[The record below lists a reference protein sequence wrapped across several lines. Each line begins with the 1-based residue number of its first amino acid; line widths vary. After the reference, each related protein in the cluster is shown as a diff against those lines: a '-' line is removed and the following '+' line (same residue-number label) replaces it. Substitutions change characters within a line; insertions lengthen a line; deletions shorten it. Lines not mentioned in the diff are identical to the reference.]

1 MKIKSLQIMKTKRI
15 IVLLRRQMGVWGLS
29 IALVTPTLIHAQTNP
44 NSQQPNRRLP
54 AIERAAPLATDQRQ
68 APPEPTRYTV
78 GDDGYLRYLGAP
90 PSYHFPVRS
99 AVPGQPEVTA
109 RNFLREQA
117 TLFGV
122 TSAAVDFGHLK
133 TNRANNR
140 RYVRFNQM
148 YAGIPVFSAQVMIQ
162 LNSVDGVES
171 VMSDI
176 ERNMKDLDDGA
187 ISIKP
192 LISAEE
198 ASVKARN
205 SFVTTAPGVEL
216 RTTPPRL
223 TIYAPS
229 VVGDKG
235 SLRLVWD
242 MEVSSEDTMVVNQRV
257 LLDAHAGEVVRQYPL
272 NHSALN
278 RKIYD
283 ANNSTND
290 PGMLVRSE
298 GGGPS
303 GITDVDNAFNFLGD
317 SYVFYRNNFG
327 RDSIDGSGMTLSATV
342 RYCEPNPPGPPS
354 CPPKRLAFWNGSRM
368 YFGAGFAVDDMTG
381 HELTHGVTQ
390 HESGLNYE
398 NASGAINESF
408 SDIFGEFIDL
418 VNGKGNDAPNVRWL
432 FGEDAPSGAI
442 RNMKNPPAGKDPDRL
457 GSPLYKPEV
466 DHPDKTNDFGG
477 VHTNSGVNNKLCYL
491 LTDGDV
497 FNGQTVTG
505 MGILQVAG
513 LYYEVNTNLLTSGAD
528 WTDLYNALVQAAIN
542 LRWDTQE
549 RKNLY
554 RACAALEIA
563 YPQDIYV
570 DQANTCYFQDGR
582 QFCSFV
588 LGGPFQ
594 NVINGVNAARPGDA
608 LFIKGGYY
616 NETLTFD
623 KIMVIKS
630 YGGVVTIGQP

>member
-1 MKIKSLQIMKTKRI
+1 MKTKRI
-15 IVLLRRQMGVWGLS
+15 IVILRQQMGVWVLS
-29 IALVTPTLIHAQTNP
+29 IALVTPTLIHAQTNSI
-44 NSQQPNRRLP
+44 SQQPSRRLP
-54 AIERAAPLATDQRQ
+54 TVERTIPLATGQRQ
-68 APPEPTRYTV
+68 DPLEPTRYTV
-78 GDDGYLRYLGAP
+78 GNDGYLHYLGAP

-117 TLFGV
+117 TVFGV

-176 ERNMKDLDDGA
+176 ERNMKDLDDGT

-192 LISAEE
+192 LISAGE

-242 MEVSSEDTMVVNQRV
+242 MEVTSEDTMVVNQRV
-257 LLDAHAGEVVRQYPL
+257 LLDAHTGDVVRQYPL
-272 NHSALN
+272 SHSALN
-278 RKIYD
+278 RRIFD
-283 ANNSTND
+283 ANNTTSD
-290 PGMLVRSE
+290 PGTLVRPE

-317 SYVFYRNNFG
+317 SFVFYRDNLG

-342 RYCEPNPPGPPS
+342 RHCIPTKA
-354 CPPKRLAFWNGSRM
+354 CPWRNARWNGSRM
-368 YFGAGFAVDDMTG
+368 YFGAGWAVDDLTG

-390 HESGLNYE
+390 FESGLIYAND
-398 NASGAINESF
+398 SGAINESF

-418 VNGKGNDAPNVRWL
+418 LNGQGNDTAAVRWIV
-432 FGEDAPSGAI
+432 GEDIPTGSL
-442 RNMKNPPAGKDPDRL
+442 RNMRNPPARNHPDRL
-457 GSPLYKPEV
+457 GSPLYIPKV
-466 DHPDKTNDFGG
+466 ADPDDTNDNGG
-477 VHTNSGVNNKLCYL
+477 VHKNSGVNNKLCYL

-497 FNGQTVTG
+497 FNGQTVSG
-505 MGILQVAG
+505 MGILRVAS
-513 LYYEVNTNLLTSGAD
+513 LYYEVNTDLLTSGAD

-542 LRWDTQE
+542 LGWDTQE
-549 RKNLY
+549 RNNLY
-554 RACAALEIA
+554 RACAAVEIA
-563 YPQDIYV
+563 SSQDIYV
-570 DQANTCYFQDGR
+570 DRANFCSPQDGR
-582 QFCSFV
+582 RFCV
-588 LGGPFQ
+588 VALGGPFRK
-594 NVINGVNAARPGDA
+594 VINALNVARPGDA
-608 LFIKGGYY
+608 LFIRSGSY
-616 NETLTFD
+616 NEILTFD

-630 YGGVVTIGQP
+630 YDGIVTIGRP

>member
-1 MKIKSLQIMKTKRI
+1 MKIKSLAIMKMKRI
-15 IVLLRRQMGVWGLS
+15 IVILRRQMGVWCLS
-29 IALVTPTLIHAQTNP
+29 IALVTPTMLHAQTNSI
-44 NSQQPNRRLP
+44 SQQPGRRFP
-54 AIERAAPLATDQRQ
+54 TVERTTPLAPNQRQ
-68 APPEPTRYTV
+68 SPPEPTRYTA

-90 PSYHFPVRS
+90 PSYHFPVGS
-99 AVPGQPEVTA
+99 AVSGQPEVTA

-140 RYVRFNQM
+140 RYVRLNQM
-148 YAGIPVFSAQVMIQ
+148 YAGIPVFSARVMIQ
-162 LNSVDGVES
+162 LNSVDGVEC

-176 ERNMKDLDDGA
+176 ERNMKDLDDGTL
-187 ISIKP
+187 SIKP

-235 SLRLVWD
+235 SIRLVWD

-257 LLDAHAGEVVRQYPL
+257 LLDAHNGNVVRQYPL

-278 RKIYD
+278 RKIFD
-283 ANNSTND
+283 ANNSTSD
-290 PGMLVRSE
+290 PGTLVRSE

-303 GITDVDNAFNFLGD
+303 GNTDVDKAFNFLGD
-317 SYVFYRNNFG
+317 AFVFYRDNLG

-342 RYCEPNPPGPPS
+342 RF
-354 CPPKRLAFWNGSRM
+354 CPPKESCPWRNSKWNGSRM
-368 YFGAGFAVDDMTG
+368 YFGAGWAVDDLTG

-390 HESGLNYE
+390 FESGLNYA
-398 NASGAINESF
+398 NDSGAMNESF

-418 VNGKGNDAPNVRWL
+418 LNGQGNDTATVRWQV
-432 FGEDAPSGAI
+432 GEELPNGTL
-442 RNMKNPPAGKDPDRL
+442 RNMRNPPAFGDPDRL
-457 GSPLYKPEV
+457 GSPLFIPNV
-466 DHPDKTNDFGG
+466 DHPDDTNDHGG

-497 FNGQTVTG
+497 FNSQTVSG
-505 MGILQVAG
+505 MGILRVAS

-542 LRWDTQE
+542 LGWDTQE
-549 RKNLY
+549 RNNLF
-554 RACAALEIA
+554 RACAAVEIA
-563 YPQDIYV
+563 SPQDIYV
-570 DQANTCYFQDGR
+570 DLANFCSLQNGR
-582 QFCSFV
+582 QFCILN
-588 LGGPFQ
+588 LGGPFRK
-594 NVINGVNAARPGDA
+594 VINGVNAARPGDA
-608 LFIKGGYY
+608 LFIRSGSY

-630 YGGVVTIGQP
+630 YDGIVTIGQP